1 MCQAVRARRVLTAED
16 FERDRRLE
24 LERARHMT
32 SAPEED
38 DAVTSTT
45 TTTTTTITTTT
56 TAASMALVT
65 CASTDGGCFFATY
78 VLNFILDTVYVQ
90 SSD

>member
-1 MCQAVRARRVLTAED
+1 MLTAED

-24 LERARHMT
+24 LERARRMT

-38 DAVTSTT
+38 HSVTSAT

-56 TAASMALVT
+56 TAASVALVT
-65 CASTDGGCFFATY
+65 CASTDGEW
-78 VLNFILDTVYVQ
+78 L
-90 SSD
+90 